1 VNDRAAIYTV
11 AVRPSRGKPL
21 PLGDIDGSGT
31 GLQEV
36 LARLLDGFSESSADG
51 SRVALASVAVRDG
64 DDLLAVVRHGVRG
77 VAADI
82 VGPAGA
88 VRYRQTPAD
97 LQLVRSGC
105 LFRLPA
111 EATVGALAV
120 HVPNRRGV
128 KGLFEQGLTTRF
140 RTAFPGLGLA
150 IERRAEPGALRDAVA
165 QNEVESIA
173 LVLRKPAAVPD
184 AAKWTGTGPGRVELQ
199 VTGTR
204 LERTLLQRY
213 LGGDTGAFGQ
223 ITEFAGVSFDQ
234 ALVGVR
240 LADGSRRRYDLARP
254 DAGRPL
260 TRELSGIVPDGDGE
274 PTDASLLAAL
284 RAALEADAA

>member
-11 AVRPSRGKPL
+11 AVRPGRGKPL

-31 GLQEV
+31 RLQDV

-51 SRVALASVAVRDG
+51 GRVAFASLALRDG
-64 DDLLAVVRHGVRG
+64 DDLLAVVRHGARG

-88 VRYRQTPAD
+88 VRYRQTPDD

-111 EATVGALAV
+111 TATAGVLAV
-120 HVPNRRGV
+120 HVPNGRGI
-128 KGLFEQGLTTRF
+128 KGLFEQGLTARF
-140 RTAFPGLGLA
+140 REAFPALGLA

-165 QNEVESIA
+165 QDEVESIA

-184 AAKWTGTGPGRVELQ
+184 AAKWTGSGPGRVELQ
-199 VTGTR
+199 VIGAR
-204 LERTLLQRY
+204 LERALLQRY
-213 LGGDTGAFGQ
+213 LGGDTGVFGQ
-223 ITEFAGVSFDQ
+223 IAEFAGVSFDQ
-234 ALVGVR
+234 ARVGVR
-240 LADGSRRRYDLARP
+240 LADGSRRMYDLAHP

-260 TRELSGIVPDGDGE
+260 TRELSGIVLDDTGE

-284 RAALEADAA
+284 RAAVEG